1 MANFANN
8 DDDLFDYDPST
19 ETSTPAEDIVTNVTE
34 EITGLSKDQ
43 EKLLK
48 QVRDNLSNADADLV
62 GDEKGK
68 VNTLRSE
75 LYTSFQAA
83 INALVDNVR
92 VEHFSKAINV
102 TLDEL
107 TQGRFSMLNLFYK
120 YELKICRKTTLIAL
134 FEKVLLTQNDDE
146 KSPFIET
153 ISNLLNIQ
161 ISPLYIK
168 SSFATTNKILLHS
181 LTIDKIIYQFLAEK
195 LNLPVVKDIIE
206 YDFTGSVEQIEQR
219 MKTFTFDNY
228 SKTIEHTMLTAF
240 FSADKTENTNT
251 LQQMLE
257 QSFDTKIEYA
267 HGMRTLQDE

>member
-1 MANFANN
+1 MSSFANN

-19 ETSTPAEDIVTNVTE
+19 ETTHTSDNTE
-34 EITGLSKDQ
+34 TFATEPITGLSKDQ

-48 QVRDNLSNADADLV
+48 QVKDNLSNSDADLI
-62 GDEKGK
+62 EENGK

-83 INALVDNVR
+83 INTLVENIR

-120 YELKICRKTTLIAL
+120 YEIKICRKTTLIAL
-134 FEKVLLTQNDDE
+134 FDKVLLTQDDDE

-153 ISNLLNIQ
+153 ISKLLNLE

-168 SSFATTNKILLHS
+168 SSFAATNKILIHS

-195 LNLPVVKDIIE
+195 LNLPVAKDIIE
-206 YDFTGSVEQIEQR
+206 YDFSGSIEQIEQR
-219 MKTFTFDNY
+219 MKTFTFDHF
-228 SKTIEHTMLTAF
+228 SKTIENTMLTAF
-240 FSADKTENTNT
+240 FSAEKKENTVT

-257 QSFDTKIEYA
+257 ESFNTKIEYA
-267 HGMRTLQDE
+267 TGMRTMKDE